1 MQLRTARLCLDCDEV
16 HDAPQCPVCASEM
29 FTYMTRWVPTPERR
43 TRPRPTTS
51 PEADVYR
58 RLIEPPQPASNHS
71 SRGRQLL
78 KHGVLGLTALGV
90 VGWLWRTR
98 DSARSDNRSPVAE
111 RVAGGAGSE
120 E

>member
-29 FTYMTRWVPTPERR
+29 FTYMTRWVPSPERR
-43 TRPRPTTS
+43 ARPRPATS

-58 RLIEPPQPASNHS
+58 RLIDPPAKQNA

-78 KHGVLGLTALGV
+78 KGGVLGLTALGV
-90 VGWLWRTR
+90 AGWLWKTR
-98 DSARSDNRSPVAE
+98 EGRQDRDGDGRSALGRRATEQSGE
-111 RVAGGAGSE
+111 
-120 E
+120 